1 MYVEQQM
8 QKKANL
14 EANQSRYVPPEKFW
28 QSPKKKGPNGTS
40 YDSPA
45 VQTLQEKVEA
55 LSIDD
60 LYQII
65 DNDGVDRSGIDDVS
79 KLRRLAIGILQ
90 RPVVQDGD
98 TSYIIVTVPPGCF
111 EGSSVAISVPSLGIA
126 HVRVPKGCKPGSK
139 FRFQIPV
146 IQSGLVETTSNT
158 KSDQAQSNYEYSSVV
173 GDEEHVY
180 DENDVDEVY
189 VEADIGEYDDEKV
202 QDVVDI
208 DRDDDYVV

>member
-79 KLRRLAIGILQ
+79 KLRRLALGILQ

-111 EGSSVAISVPSLGIA
+111 EGSSVAISVPSLGMA
-126 HVRVPKGCKPGSK
+126 HVRP
-139 FRFQIPV
+139 R
-146 IQSGLVETTSNT
+146 
-158 KSDQAQSNYEYSSVV
+158 
-173 GDEEHVY
+173 Y
-180 DENDVDEVY
+180 DL
-189 VEADIGEYDDEKV
+189 
-202 QDVVDI
+202 
-208 DRDDDYVV
+208 